1 MSAEYA
7 AIASNIRS
15 FVINEFLK
23 GEGENELDDDT
34 HLVKTG
40 RVDSL
45 NVLNLVEFIEE
56 QYDMELEPSDI
67 QKFTSIANITQGI
80 MAKLDRRK

>member
-7 AIASNIRS
+7 AIASNIRR
-15 FVINEFLK
+15 FVIKEFLK
-23 GEGENELDDDT
+23 GDGENELDDDT

-56 QYDMELEPSDI
+56 QYDIELEPGDI
-67 QKFTSIANITQGI
+67 QRFTSIANITQGI
-80 MAKLDRRK
+80 MAKLVRRK